1 MKVFLESGSSATPSR
16 LKAVSSPKNKINMED
31 LAVEVCGEN
40 GALYKGYIVDVFD
53 DSVLI
58 HFEDEWQPDS
68 KFPYSQVRLPP
79 KADPKVEFTENMEV
93 EVYSRANHQEAYGWW
108 KSRIKM
114 MKGDFYVLE
123 YVGWDTTYTEI
134 VSDDRLRVKNTNP
147 PIDNTMFVKFE
158 IEVPEDVREYAKIDN
173 AHKEFQNSICASL
186 IRYVPE
192 KGVLLVISRGETS
205 RRRASLLQDMHF
217 RSLSQKVLLLKRTEE
232 AARQLESTKLA
243 TIGGKYKPMYQR
255 VSNYETIRAN
265 SRFSDEFNV
274 REDLMGLAIGA
285 HGANIQQARKVDGIT
300 NIELEEN
307 SCTFKIYGETDEA
320 VKRARSMLE
329 YSEESL
335 QVPRALVG
343 KVIGKNGR
351 IIQEIV
357 DKSGVR
363 VKIEGDNE
371 PQPTIPREEGQV
383 PFVFVGT
390 VESISNAKVLL
401 KYHLAHLKEV
411 EQLRQEKLEIDQ
423 QLRSIHGTAL
433 GSMQSLSMGRRNDRG
448 YNSDMDGGGRPG
460 RGSMRGRGGRGRG
473 GGPGGRQ
480 NDRYNSGSSTITDY
494 VNNVDKRNHTANK
507 PTGNGRGGGRGG
519 GHASSNGR
527 PPRGGG
533 GSGPPTNNR
542 ERPNKGSRHQTPD
555 TVDERVSDL
564 PPRHF
569 GGPRGR
575 GGRRDNRRDDR
586 RRTTDDE
593 ETVLDSQE
601 VSSVDRESVSSA
613 EATSWSGGR
622 PQRRRRRRGRQRSLS
637 PPPQPVVS
645 KETTPVNNG
654 QTGPAGGNGDHAIPN
669 DNGHNGGDAAPNP
682 GPAKSRGDPKTRS
695 NRPPPA
701 RRSDSK
707 PKETLVNGTATA

>member
-16 LKAVSSPKNKINMED
+16 LKAVSSPKNKTNMED

-40 GALYKGYIVDVFD
+40 GALYKGYVVDVFE

-68 KFPYSQVRLPP
+68 KFPFSQVRLPP
-79 KADPKVEFTENMEV
+79 KPDPKVEFTENMEV

-134 VSDDRLRVKNTNP
+134 VSDDRLRVKNSNP
-147 PIDNTMFVKFE
+147 PIDSSMFVKFE
-158 IEVPEDVREYAKIDN
+158 IEVPEDVREYAKIEN
-173 AHKEFQNSICASL
+173 AHKEFQNAIGASL

-192 KGVLLVISRGETS
+192 KGVLVVISRNESS
-205 RRRASLLQDMHF
+205 RRCARLVQDMHF

-243 TIGGKYKPMYQR
+243 TIGG
-255 VSNYETIRAN
+255 
-265 SRFSDEFNV
+265 FSDEFNV

-320 VKRARSMLE
+320 VKKARSMLE

-357 DKSGVR
+357 DKSGVVR

-423 QLRSIHGTAL
+423 QLRSIHGNAL
-433 GSMQSLSMGRRNDRG
+433 GSMQSLSMSRRNDRG

-473 GGPGGRQ
+473 GGGPGGRQ
-480 NDRYNSGSSTITDY
+480 NDRYNSGS
-494 VNNVDKRNHTANK
+494 
-507 PTGNGRGGGRGG
+507 
-519 GHASSNGR
+519 
-527 PPRGGG
+527 
-533 GSGPPTNNR
+533 
-542 ERPNKGSRHQTPD
+542 RHQTPE
-555 TVDERVSDL
+555 TADERVSDL

-575 GGRRDNRRDDR
+575 GARRDNRRDER

-593 ETVLDSQE
+593 ETVLDLTE
-601 VSSVDRESVSSA
+601 VSSVDRESISSA
-613 EATSWSGGR
+613 EATWSGGR
-622 PQRRRRRRGRQRSLS
+622 SQRRRRRRGRQRSLT
-637 PPPQPVVS
+637 PVIND
-645 KETTPVNNG
+645 TTVNNG
-654 QTGPAGGNGDHAIPN
+654 QAGPAGDVVPN
-669 DNGHNGGDAAPNP
+669 DSHMTDGGANQKPR
-682 GPAKSRGDPKTRS
+682 GGGDPKNRS

-701 RRSDSK
+701 RRNNEPK
-707 PKETLVNGTATA
+707 PKEALVNGTTA